1 MGRSARTQDPSALSC
16 GPSDSLRVPL
26 RMPAAAVSYALL
38 FHRNRALSAY
48 RAATL
53 IAGMTAMHTQMATA
67 VLFHALRHRSGSA
80 TTKAAA
86 IDKTPRTPRRDRPQ
100 GAIPTDSRT
109 PMTKTVAQNAED
121 APASLHPASSSRRVN
136 MANVLPERRAGQDPR
151 VRSGDWLDGTTSRR
165 TARCNFLVKLTHQAL
180 VRTHAEDLQILF
192 LECTAKHWVDLPS
205 DALVHAGHEAMT
217 MRDFLPTRDECLAK
231 PLERCFQPIV
241 IATALGDL
249 PVGSFENG

>member
-38 FHRNRALSAY
+38 FQRNRALSAY
-48 RAATL
+48 GAATL
-53 IAGMTAMHTQMATA
+53 TAGMTAMHTQMATA
-67 VLFHALRHRSGSA
+67 VLLHALRHRSGSA

-136 MANVLPERRAGQDPR
+136 MANVSDERRAGQALG
-151 VRSGDWLDGTTSRR
+151 VRSKGLLRNEPDRSSIVLEVVGLKGRGHD
-165 TARCNFLVKLTHQAL
+165 
-180 VRTHAEDLQILF
+180 VRI
-192 LECTAKHWVDLPS
+192 
-205 DALVHAGHEAMT
+205 AGHELRRARCDLEAL
-217 MRDFLPTRDECLAK
+217 RDACDAVPTQAHECARSRPPRCASGQLTSREHANESLQRLDDRDPKSPCLK
-231 PLERCFQPIV
+231 
-241 IATALGDL
+241 
-249 PVGSFENG
+249 GSFP